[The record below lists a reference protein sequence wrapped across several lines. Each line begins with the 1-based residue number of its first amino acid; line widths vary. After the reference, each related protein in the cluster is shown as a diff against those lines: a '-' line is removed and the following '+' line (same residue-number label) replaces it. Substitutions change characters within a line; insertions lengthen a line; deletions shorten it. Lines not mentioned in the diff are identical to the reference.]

1 MRPLSNI
8 LNRTTKDIDMQSR
21 KLQIGLSQTPFR
33 MIDISNQSPKLVC
46 HKRLVIKTTS
56 DGGSSQTSMVT
67 CINEDS
73 SSISQCH
80 DEVRVVHVRHK
91 SKPLLRTDWSNTVAW
106 LAPLCILVLH
116 MCIGVSILCWLDYIG
131 QWSFW
136 SGMLE
141 FWFCLTEQP
150 LLSFVTDQNSLP
162 ML

>member
-46 HKRLVIKTTS
+46 HKRLVIKTAS

-91 SKPLLRTDWSNTVAW
+91 SKPLLRTHWSNTVAW
-106 LAPLCILVLH
+106 LAPLCILV
-116 MCIGVSILCWLDYIG
+116 CICALVCLFCVGLTISGSGPFGQGCWNFG
-131 QWSFW
+131 
-136 SGMLE
+136 
-141 FWFCLTEQP
+141 
-150 LLSFVTDQNSLP
+150 FV
-162 ML
+162 